1 MKKSTL
7 LFVVMLVVSVLL
19 MTSCY
24 RKQEE
29 LFSEGEA
36 VSIGVTHT
44 YAALTP
50 EYLVETSDLIIRG
63 RVISKDGA
71 AMSNPDNTRK
81 ATDAA
86 ILNALITSYTVEI
99 DEIYKG
105 NYREDTICVKT
116 SYGAGLTPEMIL
128 GESKDV
134 AIENDEAKL
143 SLSTEGDCILLL
155 SYIETDAEV
164 DTGYFPTRGAG
175 YLQPDGNGNYSNN
188 DAHNP
193 MTVTPESLAA
203 TIASVKEN
211 PTQSANASS
220 SGLFG

>member
-1 MKKSTL
+1 MKKHFFLFTIL
-7 LFVVMLVVSVLL
+7 LMILTLL
-19 MTSCY
+19 MTSCHNGKEGLY
-24 RKQEE
+24 
-29 LFSEGEA
+29 SEGEA

-63 RVISKDGA
+63 RVISKDGE

-81 ATDAA
+81 ATNAA

-105 NYREDTICVKT
+105 DYRGDTICVKT
-116 SYGAGLTPEMIL
+116 SYGEGLTPEMIR
-128 GESKDV
+128 GESKDI
-134 AIENDEAKL
+134 AIENDEVKL
-143 SLSTEGDCILLL
+143 ALSTEGDCILLL
-155 SYIETDAEV
+155 SYIETDASV

-175 YLQPDGNGNYSNN
+175 YLQPDGDGNYSNN

-193 MTVTPESLAA
+193 VTVTPENLVA

-211 PTQSANASS
+211 PSQSVDTGS
-220 SGLFG
+220 SGLFD